1 MTKWLWIIA
10 GPNGAGK
17 STLTAK
23 LIADFQASGFI
34 GAEIVKSNREGF
46 VTLNADERTAELK
59 KQFPDKPLPEI
70 NLQAAQETDA
80 ALVKCLAEDKPVIL
94 VETVLS
100 STKYQDDVL
109 EARAHGYNIGLT
121 YVSVYPPELILG
133 RIINRVAKGGHN
145 VDAQKAL
152 DRYTRSHE
160 NLVWFAQQSDRVLIL
175 DNSARREIGPVLVAI
190 KEVGK
195 KLIHKVKGI
204 NPTLDHAIGAMQKG
218 KPYYPSPDAG

>member
-1 MTKWLWIIA
+1 MTKWLWIVA

-17 STLTAK
+17 STHTAK
-23 LIADFQASGFI
+23 LIVDLEASGFI
-34 GAEIVKSNREGF
+34 GADIIK
-46 VTLNADERTAELK
+46 LNADERTAELR
-59 KQFPDKPLPEI
+59 KQFPDRPLREL

-80 ALVKCLAEDKPVIL
+80 ALVKHIAEDAPYIV

-109 EARAHGYNIGLT
+109 EARERGYNVGLT
-121 YVSVYPPELILG
+121 YVSVHPPELILG

-152 DRYTRSHE
+152 DRYRRSHE
-160 NLVWFAQQSDRVLIL
+160 NLVWFARHSDRLFIL
-175 DNSARREIGPVLVAI
+175 DNSAPREIGPVLVAT

-195 KLIHKVKGI
+195 RLIWKRKAWGI
-204 NPTLDHAIGAMQKG
+204 NPALDHAIRALQRGD
-218 KPYYPSPDAG
+218 PYYPSPNAG